1 MSFFSEI
8 TQPRDKYSSD
18 LYLCYFNMYLK
29 LLSMKLYSMYFS
41 CLLYLYFKLKVFKD
55 SYTNLHYP
63 QFVSFIAKQYFV
75 IGMNHH
81 LFMYYFL
88 DRHQGYFQSGA
99 VMIKLLL
106 ISFFLAQIICFYFFG
121 KSMNKFLIICFQCG
135 YWILNSC

>member
-63 QFVSFIAKQYFV
+63 QFVSFIAK
-75 IGMNHH
+75 
-81 LFMYYFL
+81 
-88 DRHQGYFQSGA
+88 
-99 VMIKLLL
+99 
-106 ISFFLAQIICFYFFG
+106 
-121 KSMNKFLIICFQCG
+121 
-135 YWILNSC
+135 